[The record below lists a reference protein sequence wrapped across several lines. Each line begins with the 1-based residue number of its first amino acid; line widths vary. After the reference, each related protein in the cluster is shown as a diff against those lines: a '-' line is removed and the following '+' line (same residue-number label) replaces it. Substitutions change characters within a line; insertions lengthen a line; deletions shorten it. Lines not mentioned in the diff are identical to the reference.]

1 MSPPLRRPVARL
13 FQVCL
18 KLPVQLANDLAVHPC
33 VDYLVGDL
41 FALRGAH
48 VLALG
53 HLGGC
58 HVPFFGQASVDP
70 IEEIDFPVE
79 ECVGGLGVGATVCAN
94 EPLFG
99 CFGDVVAVFVFI
111 PVNVRVFV

>member
-1 MSPPLRRPVARL
+1 
-13 FQVCL
+13 
-18 KLPVQLANDLAVHPC
+18 
-33 VDYLVGDL
+33 
-41 FALRGAH
+41 
-48 VLALG
+48 
-53 HLGGC
+53 
-58 HVPFFGQASVDP
+58 VPFFGQASVDP